1 MGLSTQSDNS
11 KLPRFYPTSF
21 VNPYSNT
28 SIFRI
33 DVLLTNSVLDE
44 DFFLIKYCQHRMSC
58 ITIQSHKEHYAVK
71 RKERWKN
78 YTKNQTV
85 PEDIKEETLQQQ

>member
-1 MGLSTQSDNS
+1 
-11 KLPRFYPTSF
+11 
-21 VNPYSNT
+21 
-28 SIFRI
+28 
-33 DVLLTNSVLDE
+33 
-44 DFFLIKYCQHRMSC
+44 MSS
-58 ITIQSHKEHYAVK
+58 ITIQSHKEHYAEK